1 MTTAETYES
10 FLEAAL
16 PPLGLDPKMHRRRSL
31 RRRVIRRMES
41 LGIREFPAYLDRIH
55 RIPGEREIFRGLLSV
70 TVSRFF
76 RNAHIFRVLREAVLP
91 LLAERSTPVRA
102 WSAGCA
108 SGEEAFS
115 VRIAWEEMD
124 GEKPPLELVGTDV
137 EEEVLTRAA
146 MGVYPESSLR
156 ELPRELRTKYF
167 APIQDPPGRVLDE
180 NIRRSVIFLRHDLLC
195 DDPPGRFALIL
206 CRNAAFTYFSLPQRI
221 VVAGRLAE
229 SLEPGGYLVL
239 GRTEKLPP
247 ESTDRFEA
255 AFPVE
260 RIYRRVAHP

>member
-1 MTTAETYES
+1 
-10 FLEAAL
+10 
-16 PPLGLDPKMHRRRSL
+16 
-31 RRRVIRRMES
+31 MES
-41 LGIREFPAYLDRIH
+41 AGIHEFSAYLDRI
-55 RIPGEREIFRGLLSV
+55 RRVPGEREIFRGLLSV

-76 RNAHIFRVLREAVLP
+76 RNALTFRLLRGTVLP
-91 LLAERSTPVRA
+91 RLSERSTPVRA

-115 VRIAWEEMD
+115 VRIAWEELE
-124 GEKPPLELVGTDV
+124 GGKPPLEMIGTDV
-137 EEEVLTRAA
+137 DEEILSRAA
-146 MGVYPESSLR
+146 AGIYPASSLR
-156 ELPRELRTKYF
+156 EVPPELRTKYF
-167 APIQDPPGRVLDE
+167 ATSREPPGEILTDRV
-180 NIRRSVIFLRHDLLC
+180 RRSVTFRRHDLLC

-239 GRTEKLPP
+239 GRTERLPP
-247 ESTDRFEA
+247 EAIEQFEA

-260 RIYRRVAHP
+260 RIYRRRTIP